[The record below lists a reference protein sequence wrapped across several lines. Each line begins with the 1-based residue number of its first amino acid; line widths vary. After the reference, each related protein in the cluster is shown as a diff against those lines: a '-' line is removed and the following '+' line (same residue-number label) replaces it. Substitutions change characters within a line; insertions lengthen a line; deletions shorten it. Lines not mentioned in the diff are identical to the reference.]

1 MPHEKA
7 AAIIAEGR
15 GSHFDPDVVDAFF
28 QIEQTFIAIAIRYRD
43 SDQELQ
49 AISNHKRWLPLI
61 LMLACIGL
69 STTQLPPPAQVK
81 AGRLKIHQVATFP
94 FGRHQ
99 V

>member
-49 AISNHKRWLPLI
+49 P
-61 LMLACIGL
+61 
-69 STTQLPPPAQVK
+69 K
-81 AGRLKIHQVATFP
+81 AHLQP
-94 FGRHQ
+94 
-99 V
+99 